1 MSSKGSMGQDVFPD
15 APALPFGF
23 GRRLWPKSGGPG
35 LSALAPL
42 LGLSSNLL
50 DDLGL
55 YGRALHLDLHC
66 GVECPPGFPQ
76 LRGERRTEL
85 AIKAPHQRLAH
96 CDMLRWLNAKS
107 GERAT

>member
-1 MSSKGSMGQDVFPD
+1 MSFLMHPHSRSVLDVVFGQKAAV
-15 APALPFGF
+15 
-23 GRRLWPKSGGPG
+23 PG

-42 LGLSSNLL
+42 LGLSSNLP

-76 LRGERRTEL
+76 LPG
-85 AIKAPHQRLAH
+85 
-96 CDMLRWLNAKS
+96 
-107 GERAT
+107 